1 MTSDSQFRPG
11 PPPTLDTAQYAADVN
26 EVEALGRATGSL
38 RTPEQTN
45 LAQLWHAVAI
55 ADENTVLRA
64 LLPDDLDLVDEA
76 RMFALVDVAFADGF
90 ISVMDAKRT
99 YNFWRPYHAITL
111 ADTDGNPDTTA
122 DPTWTSLIQPT
133 PNHQEYPSAH
143 ATVSGAAF
151 RMMADLLGDSHMFV
165 LSSPG
170 FPSFTYTYSSFSE
183 AVQGVQ
189 DARVWG
195 GLHFRNSV
203 VVGASAGTALADF
216 IFANFLT
223 PLED

>member
-1 MTSDSQFRPG
+1 
-11 PPPTLDTAQYAADVN
+11 
-26 EVEALGRATGSL
+26 
-38 RTPEQTN
+38 
-45 LAQLWHAVAI
+45 
-55 ADENTVLRA
+55 VLRS

-76 RMFALVDVAFADGF
+76 RLFALVDVAFADGF
-90 ISVMDAKRT
+90 ISVMDAKRA
-99 YNFWRPYHAITL
+99 YNFWRPFHAITL
-111 ADTDGNPDTTA
+111 ADTDGNPATSA

-151 RMMADLLGDSHMFV
+151 GMMAHLIGDSHPFT

-170 FPSFTYTYSSFSE
+170 FPTFTYNYNSFSE
-183 AVQGVQ
+183 AVQGVE

-203 VVGASAGTALADF
+203 VVGGLDGTALADF
-216 IFANFLT
+216 IFANVLT
-223 PLED
+223 PLQDKADDEQRNEKER